1 MTQPAFAPIAPI
13 NRRAIGYLIDAAIA
27 AGIAVVLYGVLIA
40 AVSLSGGI
48 EAGLTTLLIGGPI
61 VSLLL
66 LGWFVVYTLM
76 QAGKGS
82 IGMRAQGLRLVSA
95 VDGSNLGFGRALL
108 RNVIFG
114 LAAGI
119 VVGYFTPLFDGS
131 GRFQGWHDKVANA
144 LILDARVSPASVPTT
159 TDPEVTIAG
168 GALHGSAGG
177 IAPAIPG
184 LPAAQASGGFT
195 PPPAPSAPEPFPAPA
210 RSAFTVPGESAPAPA
225 PAAPAAPAPA
235 PAAPA
240 ASAAPTAF
248 GTPAAPPRPPVPFE
262 PPVPEAGESS
272 LIAFVPGVTQPGPPS
287 RVDPTPP
294 SPAPEPVSDLDPGL
308 DETIVQRPS
317 APEPAAS
324 DTSASGPIAPDPV
337 TPSAPADPLASSIP
351 PVPAMPPVPALPV
364 SAPAVPPPAASAPEA
379 PSSAASTSAG
389 PGPDARQ
396 PTTTPAF
403 DADYDEE
410 AELEQ
415 TRISVPGHR
424 LIFTWD
430 DGTRV
435 PVSRRTIF
443 GRNPAP
449 EDGAVLVPVR
459 DETLSLSKT
468 HFEAASEASGGWV
481 LDRHS
486 TNGMTIVRDG
496 QRFACPAGQRVPVRL
511 GDAIEI
517 GDRIVTVGGYA

>member
-1 MTQPAFAPIAPI
+1 MTQPAFAQIAPI

-27 AGIAVVLYGVLIA
+27 AGLAVVLYGGLVA

-61 VSLLL
+61 VSLVL

-76 QAGKGS
+76 QAGTGS
-82 IGMRAQGLRLVSA
+82 IGMRTQGLRLASA
-95 VDGSNLGFGRALL
+95 TDGSPLGFGRALL

-131 GRFQGWHDKVANA
+131 GRFQGWHDRVANA
-144 LILDARVSPASVPTT
+144 LVLDARLSPAPARESADRVVAADPVAPPVP
-159 TDPEVTIAG
+159 V
-168 GALHGSAGG
+168 GSN
-177 IAPAIPG
+177 APAIPG
-184 LPAAQASGGFT
+184 VPAPPIAGGFT
-195 PPPAPSAPEPFPAPA
+195 PPSA
-210 RSAFTVPGESAPAPA
+210 SAASAEPAPA
-225 PAAPAAPAPA
+225 PVPSTSAFSVPSDNPPAPA
-235 PAAPA
+235 SPAPA
-240 ASAAPTAF
+240 SPAPGF
-248 GTPAAPPRPPVPFE
+248 GAPDVPPRPPAPYVDAL
-262 PPVPEAGESS
+262 PPADDGS
-272 LIAFVPGVTQPGPPS
+272 LIAFVPGVTQPG
-287 RVDPTPP
+287 R
-294 SPAPEPVSDLDPGL
+294 PAPAVVNPSTETPVAAPLPLAEPVFDLDPAL
-308 DETIVQRPS
+308 DETLVQRPS
-317 APEPAAS
+317 ASPAPAPEPA
-324 DTSASGPIAPDPV
+324 PDAVVESPA
-337 TPSAPADPLASSIP
+337 APA
-351 PVPAMPPVPALPV
+351 PAMPPVPAMPI
-364 SAPAVPPPAASAPEA
+364 SAPEA
-379 PSSAASTSAG
+379 PAPEAPVVEA
-389 PGPDARQ
+389 PVAEAPA
-396 PTTTPAF
+396 PTTPALGAGF
-403 DADYDEE
+403 DED

-443 GRNPAP
+443 GRNPSP

-468 HFEAASEASGGWV
+468 HFEAASESSGGWV